1 MTSFES
7 IGVNSWFYFSGHGQ
21 LSEDLAY
28 RAPRSGEA
36 AERVS
41 ACRFCIW
48 GQNQW
53 SCPPN
58 QQSEINNALIS
69 LFVSLRGP

>member
-7 IGVNSWFYFSGHGQ
+7 IGVNSWFYSSGHGQ
-21 LSEDLAY
+21 LSEDLVY

-48 GQNQW
+48 GRI
-53 SCPPN
+53 SGPAPPN
-58 QQSEINNALIS
+58 QQSEIYNY
-69 LFVSLRGP
+69 